1 MQPFIRGIKYDI
13 KGNTKTF
20 YEGTV
25 HPLRHFSPLKNILYF
40 RFTRERRFTLFF
52 FLNTLQTE
60 KNQLILSEFQTGEN
74 CMAVA
79 KKIENSI
86 KNSSL
91 IRKMF
96 EEGLKRKAEFGED
109 NVYDFSLGNPNLEP
123 PAAFKEVLRDLI
135 NDPVPGRHG
144 YMPNAG
150 YDYTRQAVADYLSRN
165 NQGKSASGDIVM
177 TVGAGG
183 GMNVILKTL
192 LDPGDEVIIPSP
204 YFMEYNFYIGNHQG
218 VPRPIPTTKD
228 FSLDL
233 DAIKEAICEKTKAVL
248 INSPNNPTGKVYTKE
263 ELLDLA
269 GLLEKSSSRLGRTI
283 YLISDEPYRK
293 LTYDGI
299 KVPGIFDIYRESIIS
314 TSFSKD
320 LSLPGERIGYVAVN
334 PDISGKDTVTAGL
347 ILSNRILGFVNAPAL
362 MQRAIP
368 SLMDASVDISFYKK
382 NRDMLCE
389 GLASFGYRF
398 IKPQGAFYLF
408 PETPIKDDVEFVS
421 ILKDENILTVPGSAF
436 GRSGYIRI
444 AYCTSPKVIER
455 SLPGFEKAMKKV

>member
-1 MQPFIRGIKYDI
+1 M
-13 KGNTKTF
+13 T
-20 YEGTV
+20 
-25 HPLRHFSPLKNILYF
+25 
-40 RFTRERRFTLFF
+40 
-52 FLNTLQTE
+52 
-60 KNQLILSEFQTGEN
+60 
-74 CMAVA
+74 VA
-79 KKIENSI
+79 KRIEYSI
-86 KNSSL
+86 KNASL

-96 EEGLKRKAEFGED
+96 EEGIKRKAEIGEE

-123 PAAFKEVLRDLI
+123 PAGFKEVLRALI
-135 NDPVPGRHG
+135 NDPSPGRHG

-150 YDYTRQAVADYLSRN
+150 YDITRQAVAGYLSRN
-165 NQGKSASGDIVM
+165 NQAGFSAGDVIM

-183 GMNVILKTL
+183 GLNVILKAL

-204 YFMEYNFYIGNHQG
+204 YFMEYNFYLENHQG
-218 VPRPIPTTKD
+218 VPRAVPSKSD

-233 DAIKEAICEKTKAVL
+233 VGIERALSEKTKAVL

-263 ELLDLA
+263 ELLGL
-269 GLLEKSSSRLGRTI
+269 GRLLEKSSRRFGRTI

-293 LTYDGI
+293 LVYEGV
-299 KVPGIFDIYRESIIS
+299 KAPSIFDIYRESIMA

-334 PDISGKDTVTAGL
+334 PDITAKETVTAGL

-368 SLMDASVDISFYKK
+368 SLLDASVDISFYQK

-389 GLASFGYRF
+389 ALASFGYRF
-398 IKPQGAFYLF
+398 VKPRGAFYLF

-421 ILKDENILTVPGSAF
+421 MLKDENILTVPGSAF
-436 GRSGYIRI
+436 GRSGHFRI
-444 AYCTSPKVIER
+444 AYCTSPAVIER
-455 SLPGFEKAMKKV
+455 SLLGFERAMRKVQGRG